1 MARRE
6 GEEGGREGG
15 REGEGGR
22 SSEREGKR
30 KREIHVRKWR
40 RRGREVG
47 GEGTS
52 QSHSVIHGIH
62 VQ

>member
-1 MARRE
+1 M
-6 GEEGGREGG
+6 GGREGG
-15 REGEGGR
+15 KEEE
-22 SSEREGKR
+22 ERDTCKEVAKER
-30 KREIHVRKWR
+30 
-40 RRGREVG
+40 REVG